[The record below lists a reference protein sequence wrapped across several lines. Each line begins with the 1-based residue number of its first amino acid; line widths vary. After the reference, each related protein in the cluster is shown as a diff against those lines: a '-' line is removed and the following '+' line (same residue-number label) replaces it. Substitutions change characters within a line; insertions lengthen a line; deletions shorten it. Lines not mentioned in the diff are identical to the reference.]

1 MDPIIPETGELARYL
16 SDILT
21 VNHTLQA
28 GTWSYPDTR
37 AGDVNI
43 SFFFDLILISG
54 LFLIWG
60 YQVIFA
66 KKLKDSDAERP
77 SRRDDQVNMVAE
89 YCMKG
94 ARINSVYL
102 TTGVEFITKDEY
114 ATLLALFVVC
124 ALTFFKIIGGAE
136 RVNAGY
142 VFVVVL
148 TALFVRFTRQAG
160 KQRVAYMLVTF
171 LAFLGVIF
179 AFMAYTETF
188 SEKKEMKR
196 DLNIVGG
203 AFLAM
208 AALGKI
214 VLTLRPDYAS
224 VVNRGSTYEAYVM
237 QRSNAMVDGEYV
249 YELSG
254 MTVIVVGASLMTFFF
269 TEAVTVAISATKWY
283 ALPFY
288 ALYAIPIYAMVM
300 LAYNAFKNGVKT
312 GMFVMG
318 FNLMYV
324 YLGTFILIMLQGHAC
339 SLPSDKLHEYS
350 TGNNAY
356 CPRFGGLKKSTED
369 GLKLHVGWTIT
380 LEIFSAIFIL
390 MTYMAMI
397 FSSISAMRNVSDM
410 CNSKTYM
417 TLSP

>member
-1 MDPIIPETGELARYL
+1 MDPIIPETGELARHL
-16 SDILT
+16 SDVLT
-21 VNHTLQA
+21 VNHTLQT

-37 AGDVNI
+37 TGDVNI

-66 KKLKDSDAERP
+66 SKMKESGAEKP
-77 SRRDDQVNMVAE
+77 SRRDDQVNTVAE

-94 ARINSVYL
+94 ARINSVFL

-188 SEKKEMKR
+188 SEKKDIKR
-196 DLNIVGG
+196 DLYIVGG
-203 AFLAM
+203 AFVAM
-208 AALGKI
+208 AAMGKI
-214 VLTLRPDYAS
+214 VLTVRPDYAS
-224 VVNRGSTYEAYVM
+224 VVNRGSTFEAYVM

-254 MTVIVVGASLMTFFF
+254 LTVIVVGASLMTFLF
-269 TEAVTVAISATKWY
+269 TEAVTVALSATKWY
-283 ALPFY
+283 AVPFY
-288 ALYAIPIYAMVM
+288 ALYVIPIYAMVM
-300 LAYNAFKNGVKT
+300 LAYNAFRGGGKT
-312 GMFVMG
+312 STLAMIFNVVYVNLGM
-318 FNLMYV
+318 
-324 YLGTFILIMLQGHAC
+324 FILIMLQGHAC
-339 SLPSDKLHEYS
+339 SLPSDKLHEFS
-350 TGNNAY
+350 TGDKAY
-356 CPRFGGLKKSTED
+356 CPRFAGLKKSTED
-369 GLKLHVGWTIT
+369 GLKLHEGWTIT

-410 CNSKTYM
+410 CNAKTYT
-417 TLSP
+417 TLNP